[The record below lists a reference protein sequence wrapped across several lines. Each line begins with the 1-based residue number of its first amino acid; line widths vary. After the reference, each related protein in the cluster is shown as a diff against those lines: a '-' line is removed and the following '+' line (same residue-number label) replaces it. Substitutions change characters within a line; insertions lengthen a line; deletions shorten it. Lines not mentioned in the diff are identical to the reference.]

1 MSKNFN
7 DLEDFTQYIKNT
19 IVGYIHDDKGVD
31 ITDFLSSPQFVWS
44 FNYGS
49 FLYHPESA
57 KDYDVCLILSS
68 EFFDVFHKIFDTRT
82 FETWTINDYPI
93 DVKPTVFGNLDSSE
107 LLELDYNTQKELS
120 SYVPAYL
127 KMSHSYLSQDSVEML
142 VKMSL
147 STKKTVRHSISQK
160 CSNSFVK
167 AKKKL
172 TVEKDYDR
180 YSSMKSLYH
189 SIRMAVFAYQYGKNG
204 IISPESCKELY
215 KEIASDY
222 ENNSDVEL
230 LELINTKYK
239 KIYNEKMRL
248 FRLFYPK

>member
-19 IVGYIHDDKGVD
+19 IVGYIYDQSD
-31 ITDFLSSPQFVWS
+31 INVTDYAANPQFVWG

-49 FLYHPESA
+49 MLYHPEDA
-57 KDYDVCLILSS
+57 KDYDVCLIMTS
-68 EFFDVFHKIFDTRT
+68 ELFDIFHKIFDEHS
-82 FETWTINDYPI
+82 FDTWTINEYPI
-93 DVKPTVFGNLDSSE
+93 DVKPTVFGDLDSSE

-120 SYVPAYL
+120 SYVPACL
-127 KMSHSYLSQDSVEML
+127 NVYLSQDSVERL
-142 VKMSL
+142 VKMTL
-147 STKKTVRHSISQK
+147 ADKKKVRHSISQK

-222 ENNSDVEL
+222 ENNSDEEL